1 MAPANTM
8 AGFRLAV
15 ERGCEWVEC
24 DCRAS
29 RDGIVVLAHDP
40 EVTDE
45 AAGRTVR
52 VDRATAE
59 ELAALDLGA
68 GEGVP
73 TLAELALW
81 AAEAGVGVMADVK
94 VGGLEREIAE
104 ALSPLPRDLTLVPG
118 ADDAGRARFRDLFPD
133 LPLSLSVSR
142 TQIAALRAQLATVD
156 AEAVTLDYPLITPG
170 RIASLH
176 ARGLRVYAWTVD
188 DLNTMYRLNAMGVDG
203 IISNRPDLLAE
214 L

>member
-15 ERGCEWVEC
+15 ERGCEWIEC

-29 RDGIVVLAHDP
+29 RDGLVVLAHDP

-52 VDRATAE
+52 VDRTTAQD
-59 ELAALDLGA
+59 LARLDLGA

-73 TLAELALW
+73 TLADLAAW
-81 AAEAGVGVMADVK
+81 AAETGIGVMADVK
-94 VGGLEREIAE
+94 VGGLEREIAD
-104 ALSPLPRDLTLVPG
+104 ALSPLPRELKLIPG
-118 ADDAGRARFRDLFPD
+118 ADDAGRSRFRDLFPD
-133 LPLSLSVSR
+133 LPLSMTVSR
-142 TQIAALRAQLATVD
+142 TQIVALRARLDTVD
-156 AEAVTLDYPLITPG
+156 TEAVTLDYPIITPG
-170 RIASLH
+170 RITALH
-176 ARGLRVYAWTVD
+176 ARNIQVYAWTVD
-188 DLNTMYRLNAMGVDG
+188 DLNTMYRLMAMGVDG

>member
-8 AGFRLAV
+8 AGFRLAA

-29 RDGIVVLAHDP
+29 KDGVVVLAHDP

-45 AAGRTVR
+45 AVGRTVR
-52 VDRATAE
+52 IDRTPAKA
-59 ELAALDLGA
+59 LFALDLGA

-73 TLAELALW
+73 TLAELSAW
-81 AAEAGVGVMADVK
+81 AAEHGIGVMADVK

-104 ALSPLPRDLTLVPG
+104 ALSPLRQELKLVPG
-118 ADDAGRARFRDLFPD
+118 ADDAGRARFRELFPD
-133 LPLSLSVSR
+133 LPLSLTVSR
-142 TQIAALRAQLATVD
+142 TEIAAFRSRLLTVD
-156 AEAVTLDYPLITPG
+156 TEAVTLDYPIVTPG
-170 RIASLH
+170 RIMALH
-176 ARGLRVYAWTVD
+176 ARDIRVYAWTVD
-188 DLNTMYRLNAMGVDG
+188 DLNTMYRLAAMGVDG